1 MQPVVAHHRVST
13 ERQGRSQLG
22 LNAQRERC
30 ARFAA
35 QNGMKLAEA
44 FTEVETGKGL
54 DALDRWPQLAAARR
68 LRWQAR
74 RAAARWRRTSRLSF
88 V

>member
-1 MQPVVAHHRVST
+1 M
-13 ERQGRSQLG
+13 
-22 LNAQRERC
+22 AQRERC

-54 DALDRWPQLAAARR
+54 DALDRWPQLAAALAAARR